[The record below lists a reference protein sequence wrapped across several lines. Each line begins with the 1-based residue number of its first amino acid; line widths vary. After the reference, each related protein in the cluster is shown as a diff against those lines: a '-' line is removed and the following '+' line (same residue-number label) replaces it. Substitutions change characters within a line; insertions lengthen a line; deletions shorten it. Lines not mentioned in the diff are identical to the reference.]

1 MVLGGFSVLGDSI
14 FSPPESREVKEIE
27 EKLEKERMGLYNYAA
42 GYRVVSTH
50 RWMNKFMK
58 SGSEL
63 EHEAFL
69 IFWLSRYVFHDT
81 RNVVNKAV
89 FSVAIH
95 LARGTPIALA
105 PAVLASIYNDLSLMR
120 SAIVAS
126 NELEARNNLVR
137 LMLKSPLHIVQVW
150 AWERFLELR
159 PKPYVIS
166 YAEPRLARWDK
177 VDGLDVR
184 NLRSVLLFCWR
195 RFHVAPLC
203 HCH

>member
-1 MVLGGFSVLGDSI
+1 
-14 FSPPESREVKEIE
+14 
-27 EKLEKERMGLYNYAA
+27 
-42 GYRVVSTH
+42 
-50 RWMNKFMK
+50 MNKFMK

-69 IFWLSRYVFHDT
+69 IFWLS
-81 RNVVNKAV
+81 
-89 FSVAIH
+89 S
-95 LARGTPIALA
+95 
-105 PAVLASIYNDLSLMR
+105 
-120 SAIVAS
+120 S

-184 NLRSVLLFCWR
+184 NLRSVLDSAGEGFMWR
-195 RFHVAPLC
+195 PYAIAIENWKLPGYFLEEEKWVRVGHGLNEDELLSFAICLRVNH
-203 HCH
+203 